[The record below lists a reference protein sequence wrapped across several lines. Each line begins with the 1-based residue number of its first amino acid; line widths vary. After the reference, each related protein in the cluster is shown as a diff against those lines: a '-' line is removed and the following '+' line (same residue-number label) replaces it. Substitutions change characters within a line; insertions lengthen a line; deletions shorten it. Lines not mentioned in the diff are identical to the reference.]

1 MPEKYKVVCVC
12 GGGGG
17 GVCNIDNSKETMK
30 IAHKYGGQFQV
41 PIESGTQFPKDII
54 ESVTLHLSSLN

>member
-1 MPEKYKVVCVC
+1 MCG

-30 IAHKYGGQFQV
+30 IAHKYGGQLQV